1 MTRKYDIGYI
11 DFSNTVFWLPFAI
24 YHDMIVFDVG
34 CIEMHKLYLNTV
46 FCRLDVVTS
55 GLPCL
60 NQSNLHS
67 SGYSWVW

>member
-1 MTRKYDIGYI
+1 
-11 DFSNTVFWLPFAI
+11 
-24 YHDMIVFDVG
+24 
-34 CIEMHKLYLNTV
+34 MHKLYLNTV

-67 SGYSWVW
+67 SGYS